1 MVSVSSNGIVMDL
14 FIQSWPVL
22 LSGASLVVGGSLW
35 AGKIFFMLQ
44 GIEAKIDCM
53 SQNIATH
60 EHDPEGR
67 VVIPAR

>member
-1 MVSVSSNGIVMDL
+1 MDL
-14 FIQSWPVL
+14 VLQSWPIVL
-22 LSGASLVVGGSLW
+22 SATTLVVGGSLW

-60 EHDPEGR
+60 EHDSEGR